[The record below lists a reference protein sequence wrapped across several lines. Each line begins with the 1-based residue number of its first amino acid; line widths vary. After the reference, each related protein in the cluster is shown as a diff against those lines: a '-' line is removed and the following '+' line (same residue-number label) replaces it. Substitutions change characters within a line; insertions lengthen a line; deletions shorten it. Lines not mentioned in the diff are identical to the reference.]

1 MRRRSK
7 TSGKARRRASS
18 RAGQGADAARLARE
32 LDEARQQQAATAE
45 VLKVVSRA
53 TFDLQIVL
61 DKLTQTAARLCN
73 ADMAGITRERDG
85 AYYYASVYNYP
96 PELNEFIRN
105 ARHERSRGS
114 VTGRAL
120 LDGKTVHVPDVMRDP
135 EYTMREFAQ
144 TAGIRT
150 ALGVPL
156 LRDGNAIGV
165 IVLARSKVLQFTDEQ
180 IDLVATFAA
189 QAVIAIENTRLLS
202 ELREAL
208 QQQTATSEVL
218 SVISS
223 SPGEWSRCSRPYSRM
238 RRGSARQNSVIY
250 IFAKGTRFARLP
262 CTTCQHRLRRRAGIT
277 PWFTPSQAACLAA
290 SADLRA

>member
-7 TSGKARRRASS
+7 TSGKARRRTSS

-208 QQQTATSEVL
+208 
-218 SVISS
+218 
-223 SPGEWSRCSRPYSRM
+223 R
-238 RRGSARQNSVIY
+238 
-250 IFAKGTRFARLP
+250 
-262 CTTCQHRLRRRAGIT
+262 
-277 PWFTPSQAACLAA
+277 
-290 SADLRA
+290 DLRSPKCHQQLAR